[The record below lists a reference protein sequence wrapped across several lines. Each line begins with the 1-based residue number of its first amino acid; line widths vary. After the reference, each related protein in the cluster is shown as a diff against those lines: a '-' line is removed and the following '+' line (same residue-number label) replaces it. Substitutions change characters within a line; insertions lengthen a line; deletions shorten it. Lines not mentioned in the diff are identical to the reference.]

1 MKSLSAKSSRITKKV
16 VILSRFPHAEAKPAK
31 DGADGEGHIYI
42 KAFTERFGF
51 DILRISQIQTVRQK
65 QSSGEC
71 PLGVLYTIVIGS
83 TLEERRGS
91 IKERLYIHIG
101 VGLSTLLVSTNRAML
116 EPLECGTGDRTGST
130 FCVYVG
136 LYIC

>member
-1 MKSLSAKSSRITKKV
+1 MSLT
-16 VILSRFPHAEAKPAK
+16 PKPNLLL
-31 DGADGEGHIYI
+31 GWCGWEGRIYI

-71 PLGVLYTIVIGS
+71 PLGVLYTTVIDS
-83 TLEERRGS
+83 TFEEWRGS
-91 IKERLYIHIG
+91 IKGRLYIHIG
-101 VGLSTLLVSTNRAML
+101 VGLSTLLVSTNRAMR

-130 FCVYVG
+130 FCVYG
-136 LYIC
+136 KYL